1 MIIDTHTHLYSSQ
14 FDDDRTE
21 MIQRAIAAGVEILCL
36 PNIDLESIAGMHA
49 LETQFPD
56 HCHAMMGLHPCSVDE
71 NWEATLQTMR
81 SHIDNRNYIAIGEI
95 GVDLYWDKTFRAE
108 QMEAFR
114 VQINWAKE
122 KQWPIVIHARDS
134 FPEIFEVLDQE
145 NDERL
150 RGIFHC
156 FTGTAED
163 AKKIDNYGGFLLGIG
178 GVVTYKKSDL
188 PEVLKTVSP
197 EKLVLE
203 TDAPYLP
210 PVPFRGKRNESA
222 YVMHT
227 AEKLA
232 EIYEMPLRHLTDLTS
247 KNAVELFGLQQAV
260 ANLGK

>member
-81 SHIDNRNYIAIGEI
+81 SYIDSRNYIAIGEI

-134 FPEIFEVLDQE
+134 FPEIFEVIDQE

-222 YVMHT
+222 YVIHT

-232 EIYEMPLRHLTDLTS
+232 EIYEMPLRQLTDLTS
-247 KNAVELFGLQQAV
+247 KNAIELFGLQQAV
-260 ANLGK
+260 VNLGK